1 MYKDLNFIIKYVFC
15 VLVIICSVF
24 LIELNMILV
33 EFLVLFL
40 DIDKWIL
47 LNNMLIFFMKVDE
60 FNDGV
65 VVGWGVI
72 ILVLLIV
79 MFFVIVMGCLFWYI
93 WINCR

>member
-1 MYKDLNFIIKYVFC
+1 MKFGVF
-15 VLVIICSVF
+15 F
-24 LIELNMILV
+24 IELNMILV

>member
-1 MYKDLNFIIKYVFC
+1 MKF
-15 VLVIICSVF
+15 SVF
-24 LIELNMILV
+24 FIELNMILV

-79 MFFVIVMGCLFWYI
+79 MFFVIVMGCLFGYI

>member
-1 MYKDLNFIIKYVFC
+1 MYISNYIKFGVF
-15 VLVIICSVF
+15 F
-24 LIELNMILV
+24 IELNMILV

>member
-1 MYKDLNFIIKYVFC
+1 MKFGVF
-15 VLVIICSVF
+15 F
-24 LIELNMILV
+24 IELNMILV

-47 LNNMLIFFMKVDE
+47 LNNMLIFFMKVDK

>member
-1 MYKDLNFIIKYVFC
+1 MRISNYMKF
-15 VLVIICSVF
+15 SVF
-24 LIELNMILV
+24 FIELNMILV

-60 FNDGV
+60 FNDGF

>member
-1 MYKDLNFIIKYVFC
+1 MFF
-15 VLVIICSVF
+15 F
-24 LIELNMILV
+24 IELNMILV

-47 LNNMLIFFMKVDE
+47 LNNMLIFFLKVDE

>member
-1 MYKDLNFIIKYVFC
+1 MKFSF
-15 VLVIICSVF
+15 F
-24 LIELNMILV
+24 FIELNMILV

>member
-1 MYKDLNFIIKYVFC
+1 MCISNNIKFGVF
-15 VLVIICSVF
+15 F
-24 LIELNMILV
+24 IELNMILV

>member
-1 MYKDLNFIIKYVFC
+1 MKF
-15 VLVIICSVF
+15 SVF
-24 LIELNMILV
+24 FIELNMILV

>member
-1 MYKDLNFIIKYVFC
+1 MKF
-15 VLVIICSVF
+15 SVF
-24 LIELNMILV
+24 FIELNMILV

-47 LNNMLIFFMKVDE
+47 LNNMLIFFMKVDK

>member
-1 MYKDLNFIIKYVFC
+1 MCIINYMKF
-15 VLVIICSVF
+15 SVF
-24 LIELNMILV
+24 FIELNMILV
-33 EFLVLFL
+33 EFLVLLL

>member
-1 MYKDLNFIIKYVFC
+1 MKF
-15 VLVIICSVF
+15 SVF
-24 LIELNMILV
+24 FIELNMILV

-93 WINCR
+93 

>member
-1 MYKDLNFIIKYVFC
+1 MKF
-15 VLVIICSVF
+15 SVF
-24 LIELNMILV
+24 FIELNMILV

-47 LNNMLIFFMKVDE
+47 LNNMLIFIMKVDD

>member
-1 MYKDLNFIIKYVFC
+1 MKF
-15 VLVIICSVF
+15 SVF
-24 LIELNMILV
+24 FIELNMILV

-60 FNDGV
+60 FNDGF

>member
-1 MYKDLNFIIKYVFC
+1 MCISNYIRFGVF
-15 VLVIICSVF
+15 F
-24 LIELNMILV
+24 IELNMILV

>member
-1 MYKDLNFIIKYVFC
+1 MKFNVF
-15 VLVIICSVF
+15 F
-24 LIELNMILV
+24 IELNMILV

>member
-1 MYKDLNFIIKYVFC
+1 MKF
-15 VLVIICSVF
+15 SVF
-24 LIELNMILV
+24 FIELNMILV

-60 FNDGV
+60 LNDGV